1 MSFRQE
7 MTAAYND
14 MLNVKTSLGY
24 CRHNYAFHISPF
36 IEFCAENYPN
46 ATEITKEMIDQW
58 LVSKTFN
65 ADNTRR
71 ITIINIRHFTRYLNA
86 TGKRAYI
93 PSSECTIK
101 PEEKQ
106 KRYIP
111 SQAAANIQKTFD
123 NSGMQAVLDRS
134 QRAEE
139 NALRVLAGNFE
150 GM

>member
-71 ITIINIRHFTRYLNA
+71 IAIIILRHFTRYLNA

-93 PSSECTIK
+93 PSSEYNVKTR
-101 PEEKQ
+101 
-106 KRYIP
+106 RYQPYIFNDYEL
-111 SQAAANIQKTFD
+111 SRLFD
-123 NSGMQAVLDRS
+123 ELTH
-134 QRAEE
+134 
-139 NALRVLAGNFE
+139 
-150 GM
+150 